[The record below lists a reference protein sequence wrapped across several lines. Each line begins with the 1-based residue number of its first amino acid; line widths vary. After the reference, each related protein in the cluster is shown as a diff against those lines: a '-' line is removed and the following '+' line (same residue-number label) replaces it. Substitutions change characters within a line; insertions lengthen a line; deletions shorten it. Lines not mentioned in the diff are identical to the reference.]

1 MAVKYFLVALGEVDA
16 PFEVADNATL
26 GRHIDNDFV
35 IAGEDVRDY
44 HARITITPRGLRVV
58 PLEEAPLLVGEVSVA
73 SVHGLAPGD
82 VITIGQHE
90 IRVDVEEEGVSSHW
104 QLFASSD
111 PEGLY
116 IGEKLAVGRGDD
128 NDLRINEGHVS
139 RHHALLE
146 VVNKTVWIRDLGS
159 SNGTF
164 VNGERLVG
172 AWRLFHGDEVTFD
185 ECRYQLIGDNPDLT
199 PVRPLA
205 EIEESHAD
213 TLAPIE
219 PAPAATAEVSR
230 VDVASTQLA
239 DAGPANED
247 GPSLVGVAAPIL
259 HQVFPLS
266 FGRYL
271 IGRAPEADVFL
282 AEPSVSLKHAE
293 LELDADGAR
302 VTNLIST
309 NGTQVNGDDIHI
321 RRLVHGDQLKVGRV
335 VLEYRHPNPP
345 HVDSPAKK
353 PPTTA
358 ILVGAGT
365 AIAIGAAL
373 WLLLANFGA

>member
-1 MAVKYFLVALGEVDA
+1 VGGDDE
-16 PFEVADNATL
+16 PFEVSDNVTV

-44 HARITITPRGLRVV
+44 HARITVTPRGLRVV
-58 PLEEAPLLVGEVSVA
+58 PLEEAPLLVGEVPVA

-90 IRVDVEEEGVSSHW
+90 IRVEVIDARAAGSWKLCAGGDAAGVSVHE
-104 QLFASSD
+104 A
-111 PEGLY
+111 
-116 IGEKLAVGRGDD
+116 LAVGRGED
-128 NDLRINEGHVS
+128 NDLRINDGHIS
-139 RHHALLE
+139 RHHARLE
-146 VVNKTVWIRDLGS
+146 VVDDVVWIRDLGS

-185 ECRYQLIGDNPDLT
+185 ERRYQLIGDNPELT

-205 EIEESHAD
+205 EIEESRAD
-213 TLAPIE
+213 TLAPLE

-239 DAGPANED
+239 ETGTSTED

-309 NGTQVNGDDIHI
+309 NGTQVNGEDIHI
-321 RRLVHGDQLKVGRV
+321 RRLEHGDQLQVGRV
-335 VLEYRHPNPP
+335 VLEYRHPHPP
-345 HVDSPAKK
+345 EAQSPSERS
-353 PPTTA
+353 TA
-358 ILVGAGT
+358 VVAVTALVVGVTLGVV
-365 AIAIGAAL
+365 L
-373 WLLLANFGA
+373 WLAFS